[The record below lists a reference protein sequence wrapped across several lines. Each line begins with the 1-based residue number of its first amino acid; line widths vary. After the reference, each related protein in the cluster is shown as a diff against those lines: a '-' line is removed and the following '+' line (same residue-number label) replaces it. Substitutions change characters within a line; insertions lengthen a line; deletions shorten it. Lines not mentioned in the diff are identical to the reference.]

1 MGMVTFWVKVHTES
15 ELKCTHFL
23 LNCIRSTLEFQILAE
38 KKITGKFIYSH
49 SSMTA
54 NPQRFQEETVV

>member
-1 MGMVTFWVKVHTES
+1 MGTVMLCVKVHTEN

-49 SSMTA
+49 SSVVA
-54 NPQRFQEETVV
+54 NPQRFKGETVF